1 MTQNSRRT
9 RGEMMLLTLLQTWK
23 FKIVEEQFLPQNGIE
38 LRKVISMVKKEDPRL
53 IKKQGNQIKCL
64 SAQIE
69 KNSF

>member
-23 FKIVEEQFLPQNGIE
+23 FKIVEEQFRPQNGIG
-38 LRKVISMVKKEDPRL
+38 LRKVISMVKKEDPHL